1 MDYSDAEIW
10 SAYLEDEADRY
21 AGMLA
26 RPRRVQDGL
35 ELTAWEERPA
45 TPGRDAGDVI
55 ADFKVSLASWHGLD
69 SGDLD
74 TAILALTGGERDD
87 ESTAAAILALGE
99 MRPGEVQGLV
109 LSLAAGDVSAAERR
123 ELAKRGMALEDGS
136 YPIKDRAHLHSA
148 AVLAASGHGDVAAA
162 RKLIRK
168 MAAHFGVDL
177 HSLPGFSQDDE
188 DLKEQAQRDRKRKA
202 SHPHRGQE
210 PRNGPRGG
218 TDGSDSFGSGTGFD
232 MGGPGGGGGASMTAV
247 GQRLLVRDMSGNP
260 HTIALTEE
268 QAEEILGLAGSD
280 SEGGPLERITRDHPE
295 FFPKH
300 DVFVESTRTFPGGK
314 LGRRVRSGRPLT
326 PATGDEDPT
335 DSRTHAEV
343 LRLLDQMGDH
353 QFMNGKEQPYGSSTT
368 YAPRRR

>member
-1 MDYSDAEIW
+1 VDYTDTEIW
-10 SAYLEDEADRY
+10 QAFVKDEADRY

-26 RPRRVQDGL
+26 RPRRALDGM

-69 SGDLD
+69 PGDLD

-188 DLKEQAQRDRKRKA
+188 DLNEDRERARRKR
-202 SHPHRGQE
+202 PRRGQDRT
-210 PRNGPRGG
+210 PGHSDDDYGGHGGDLGPSGG
-218 TDGSDSFGSGTGFD
+218 DGAAMSGKH
-232 MGGPGGGGGASMTAV
+232 
-247 GQRLLVRDMSGNP
+247 LLVRDMHGSP

-268 QAEEILGLAGSD
+268 QAGEILGLAGSD
-280 SEGGPLERITRDHPE
+280 GEGGPLERITREHPE
-295 FFPKH
+295 YFPKH
-300 DVFVESTRTFPGGK
+300 DVFIASSGSRVRGRPATRAQAGGDHDDPSVDHQAKIDQYLRMLGDTGFVAGKISRQPGGM
-314 LGRRVRSGRPLT
+314 RSTER
-326 PATGDEDPT
+326 
-335 DSRTHAEV
+335 
-343 LRLLDQMGDH
+343 
-353 QFMNGKEQPYGSSTT
+353 PYGAVQT
-368 YAPRRR
+368 YGPRR